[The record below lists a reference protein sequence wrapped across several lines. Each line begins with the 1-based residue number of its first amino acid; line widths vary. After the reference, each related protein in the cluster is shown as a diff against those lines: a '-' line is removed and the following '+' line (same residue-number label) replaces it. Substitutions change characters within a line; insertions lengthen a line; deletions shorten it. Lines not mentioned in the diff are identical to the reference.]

1 MMTDPAGSISTKAHT
16 ATAHTAT
23 GQILQLFR
31 KPAPGVWVEPQAT
44 LMLQRG
50 YGIDGDVNAKA
61 GSPRQVL
68 LAGQPSLERF
78 GLTAGDLQENILLD
92 LEIETLASGM
102 VVQLGDSAQIRL
114 MELCIPCATLDRL
127 QPGLSRRIRGKRGLL
142 GMVIQDG
149 EVRVGD
155 RLSILPHRFPALPD
169 SNRGK
174 FEAFVARI
182 PPGTVVRIPDLLLA
196 MGLLSSY
203 ARAVPALIKKAPPH
217 LPVHRLLTTDGSLLS
232 RHIPHQAERLTAE
245 GIPIQ
250 EGRVAPDYAWHPQ
263 HFYALDPPRALTDA
277 RESSVPQFKG

>member
-1 MMTDPAGSISTKAHT
+1 MMMADPAVSVSAQ
-16 ATAHTAT
+16 A
-23 GQILQLFR
+23 QVLQLFW
-31 KPAPGVWVEPQAT
+31 KPAPGVWVESQPR
-44 LMLQRG
+44 LLLQRG
-50 YGIDGDVNAKA
+50 YGIDGDANAKA

-68 LAGQPSLERF
+68 LAGQPSLDRF

-92 LEIETLASGM
+92 LEIEALASGM

-114 MELCIPCATLDRL
+114 MELCIPCAALDHL

-155 RLSILPHRFPALPD
+155 RLSILPQSFPALPD

-182 PPGTVVRIPDLLLA
+182 PPGTVVRMPDLLLA
-196 MGLLSSY
+196 MGVASSY

-217 LPVHRLLTTDGSLLS
+217 LPVHRLLTTDGHLFS
-232 RHIPHQAERLTAE
+232 RHIPHQADQLIAE
-245 GIPIQ
+245 GIAIQ
-250 EGRVAPDYAWHPQ
+250 EGRVTPDYAWNPQ
-263 HFYALDPPRALTDA
+263 HFYALDPSLSPAN
-277 RESSVPQFKG
+277 SSYLSSPPEQDVS